1 MGTGGDGGA
10 GRPVVVSPAEFA
22 LGQPEHR
29 LAPGQPT
36 VVGFQP
42 RSRPRQI
49 ARAKRHTDVPV
60 ALGFGIG
67 TPEQASDAADAGA
80 DGVIVGSRL
89 VREAAEAADP
99 AAAVRAVVTAMAE
112 ALR

>member
-1 MGTGGDGGA
+1 MTGTTG
-10 GRPVVVSPAEFA
+10 E
-22 LGQPEHR
+22 
-29 LAPGQPT
+29 
-36 VVGFQP
+36 
-42 RSRPRQI
+42 RQAVDASATI

-89 VREAAEAADP
+89 VREAEEAADP
-99 AAAVRAVVTAMAE
+99 AAAVRAVVTAMAQ